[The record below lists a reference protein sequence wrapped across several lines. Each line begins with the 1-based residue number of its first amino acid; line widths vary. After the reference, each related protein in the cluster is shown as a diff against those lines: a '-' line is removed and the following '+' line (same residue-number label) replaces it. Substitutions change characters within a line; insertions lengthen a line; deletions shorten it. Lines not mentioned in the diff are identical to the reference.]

1 MTTSL
6 PAGWYADP
14 ADATRYRYWDGGA
27 WTHDVVDRFDVDR
40 LGHAP
45 AAPERP
51 APRRRGRNAAVVG
64 GLVALIAL
72 GATAGLALGGGDD
85 DPVLTGVVRVTAPAE
100 PGAFR
105 AEGTPCGGHGG
116 EGIDAGDRVTVVA
129 GGEVTGRGRLRAGR
143 YEQDL
148 RTATCAF
155 PFRVPG
161 VGDAEVVVVRVEGRA
176 IARIER
182 EALEREGWRIDLR
195 AG

>member
-1 MTTSL
+1 MTTNL

-27 WTHDVVDRFDVDR
+27 WTHDVVDRFDVDH
-40 LGHAP
+40 LGHALDVP
-45 AAPERP
+45 GSPT
-51 APRRRGRNAAVVG
+51 PRRRGRVLAVVG
-64 GLVALIAL
+64 GLAALVAVA
-72 GATAGLALGGGDD
+72 ATAGLALGGDD
-85 DPVLTGVVRVTAPAE
+85 EPVLTGVVRVTAPPE
-100 PGAFR
+100 GGAFR
-105 AEGTPCGGHGG
+105 GEGTPCGGRGG
-116 EGIDAGDRVTVVA
+116 DGIDAGDRVTVVA

-161 VGDAEVVVVRVEGRA
+161 VGDAEVVVVRVDGRA

-182 EALEREGWRIDLR
+182 EALEREGWRLDLR